1 MINSGVALAQNAGR
15 PERLAVRQLSLTGFR
30 NYAELRINLDGRP
43 VVLTGPNGA
52 GKTNLLEAV
61 SLLSPGRGLRGA
73 RLEELSPHEA
83 TDRSWAVAAQVETP
97 DGTIGLGTGIT
108 AGEERRQVR
117 IDGRPARGQS
127 ALASY
132 CAAVWLTPQM
142 DRLFLDGAEERR
154 RFLDRLVFGSDPAHA
169 GRVTAYQNSR
179 RQRQR
184 LLAEG
189 GDSAW
194 LDALERTLAQRA
206 VAIGAARLDLTRR
219 LDSAATSHTGTFD
232 TATSE
237 DGGPFPVPRIAAIGQ
252 VEEWLSR
259 SPALAVED
267 RLAEE
272 WKRNRRAD
280 AASGQTSLGVHRSDM
295 AVWYAG
301 RGIPAAQC
309 STGEQKALLIGLTLA
324 SASLIAAERGAQPL
338 MLLDEVVA
346 HLDRHRRAAL
356 FDRLLDSGAQ
366 AWLTGTDAELFTP
379 LGESAQLF
387 SVADGRL
394 TPSHGS
400 ACA

>member
-1 MINSGVALAQNAGR
+1 MMNNGAALAQVATQ
-15 PERLAVRQLSLTGFR
+15 PERLAVRRLSLTGFR
-30 NYAELRINLDGRP
+30 NYASLRLAFDGRP

-61 SLLSPGRGLRGA
+61 SLLSPGRGLRNA
-73 RLEELSPHEA
+73 RLEEFAPHDA
-83 TDRSWAVAAQVETP
+83 VTANWAVAAQIDTP
-97 DGTIGLGTGIT
+97 DGLVDLGTGI
-108 AGEERRQVR
+108 GEGDTRRQVR

-127 ALASY
+127 ALGPY

-142 DRLFLDGAEERR
+142 DRLFLDGTEERR
-154 RFLDRLVFGSDPAHA
+154 RFLDRLVFGTDPAHA
-169 GRVTAYQNSR
+169 GRVTGYQNTR

-189 GDSAW
+189 GDPAW

-219 LDSAATSHTGTFD
+219 LDGAAAAHND
-232 TATSE
+232 
-237 DGGPFPVPRIAAIGQ
+237 GPFPVPRVAVTGD
-252 VEEWLSR
+252 VEEWLAG

-267 RLAEE
+267 RLADE
-272 WKRNRRAD
+272 WKRNRQAD

-301 RGIPAAQC
+301 RGVPAAQC

-324 SASLIAAERGAQPL
+324 SARLTAAERGAQPL

-346 HLDRHRRAAL
+346 HLDQNRRAAL
-356 FDRLLDSGAQ
+356 FDLLLASGAQ
-366 AWLTGTDAELFTP
+366 VWLTGTDPELFTP
-379 LGESAQLF
+379 LGDAAQHF
-387 SVADGRL
+387 SVAGGHL

-400 ACA
+400 ADA

>member
-1 MINSGVALAQNAGR
+1 MMNSGVALAQNTSR
-15 PERLAVRQLSLTGFR
+15 PGRLAVRELSLTNFR

-73 RLEELSPHEA
+73 RLEELSPHESA
-83 TDRSWAVAAQVETP
+83 DRAWAVAAQVETP
-97 DGTIGLGTGIT
+97 DGTVRLGTGIT

-127 ALASY
+127 TLASY

-142 DRLFLDGAEERR
+142 DRLFLDSAEERR

-169 GRVTAYQNSR
+169 GRVTAYHNSR

-219 LDSAATSHTGTFD
+219 LDKAATSHIG
-232 TATSE
+232 ATDGDASAN
-237 DGGPFPVPRIAAIGQ
+237 GGPFPVPRIAAVGQ
-252 VEEWLSR
+252 VEEWLSG

-267 RLAEE
+267 RLADE
-272 WKRNRRAD
+272 WKRNRQAD

-301 RGIPAAQC
+301 RGVPAAQC

-324 SASLIAAERGAQPL
+324 SASLIAAERGTQPL

-346 HLDRHRRAAL
+346 HLDQRRRAAL
-356 FDRLLDSGAQ
+356 FERLLDSGAQ
-366 AWLTGTDAELFTP
+366 VWLTGTDPEFFTP
-379 LGESAQLF
+379 LGEAAQHIR
-387 SVADGRL
+387 VADGHL

-400 ACA
+400 ARA